1 MRGKKL
7 DPGKAH
13 EKFAKQTRY
22 VERNHRAEFFGDA
35 NFRVR
40 KPILAA
46 ATR

>member
-1 MRGKKL
+1 MRGKKA

-22 VERNHRAEFFGDA
+22 VERNHSAEFFGDA
-35 NFRVR
+35 NSRLR
-40 KPILAA
+40 KPIRAA